1 MIRTGWGYDAHRFG
15 GDGPLVLCGVIVAS
29 ERGLAGTSDGDAA
42 AHALTDAILGASGLG
57 DIGDHFASSDP
68 RWHGADSMDLLG
80 RVAGMAKEAGYT
92 VTSVDVTIVAEAV
105 RIAPHREAM
114 RRRVASVLDLE
125 ISHVSVKATTTDGL
139 GFTGRDEG
147 IAAMAVASV
156 AGHGEVT

>member
-1 MIRTGWGYDAHRFG
+1 
-15 GDGPLVLCGVIVAS
+15 
-29 ERGLAGTSDGDAA
+29 
-42 AHALTDAILGASGLG
+42 
-57 DIGDHFASSDP
+57 
-68 RWHGADSMDLLG
+68 
-80 RVAGMAKEAGYT
+80 